1 MLLLGVAKVL
11 LGPTLVLCFLWGV
24 DDRTLGRRRQGE
36 RRKETEDGREGK
48 PEEKKKNAVKVKACL
63 SVWEWNH
70 PFYIDS
76 IGKIVSNFLRFPNGL
91 RGNKLNSAVFKKSII
106 YLLVIYIYVCT
117 AVVSALFQ

>member
-48 PEEKKKNAVKVKACL
+48 PEEKKKKRSKSQ
-63 SVWEWNH
+63 SVFERLGMESSVLH
-70 PFYIDS
+70 
-76 IGKIVSNFLRFPNGL
+76 
-91 RGNKLNSAVFKKSII
+91 
-106 YLLVIYIYVCT
+106 
-117 AVVSALFQ
+117 